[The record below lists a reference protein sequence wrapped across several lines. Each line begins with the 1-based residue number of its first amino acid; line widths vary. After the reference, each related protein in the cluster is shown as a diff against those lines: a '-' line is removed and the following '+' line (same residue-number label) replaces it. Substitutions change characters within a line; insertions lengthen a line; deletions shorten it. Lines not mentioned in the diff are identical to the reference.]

1 RRRGAARGVCRDG
14 RTRYSAGR
22 IARAGAAG
30 RVAGRGAVMPEAGD
44 LRADVVIVGFGAAGA
59 CAALEARA
67 AGADVLVLDR
77 FSGGGATALSGG
89 VVYAGGGTPQQRQ
102 AGVTDSVDA
111 MVSYLG
117 MEVGDAVSAAT
128 VREFCAGSAA
138 MIDWLAGH
146 GGPVDGTLCPEKT
159 SSPTHRHYP
168 YSAGSEASSP
178 QVAEPAPRGHRA
190 VGKGTSG
197 KLLYAR
203 LAAAARSAG
212 VRVVPQTRAARL
224 VTSDDGRVTG
234 VECRSLLA
242 APAWARA
249 GHRVLSLLGR
259 KPYLYAGGLGRRVYP
274 PGTS

>member
-1 RRRGAARGVCRDG
+1 MPNSAGDRVMPASRGLAAAPARPGARWLCRHG
-14 RTRYSAGR
+14 RTRYSSGE
-22 IARAGAAG
+22 IARAGDTASWAA
-30 RVAGRGAVMPEAGD
+30 RGAVMPEAGD

-146 GGPVDGTLCPEKT
+146 GGPFDGTLCPEET
-159 SSPTHRHYP
+159 SYPTNPH
-168 YSAGSEASSP
+168 
-178 QVAEPAPRGHRA
+178 
-190 VGKGTSG
+190 
-197 KLLYAR
+197 
-203 LAAAARSAG
+203 
-212 VRVVPQTRAARL
+212 
-224 VTSDDGRVTG
+224 
-234 VECRSLLA
+234 
-242 APAWARA
+242 
-249 GHRVLSLLGR
+249 
-259 KPYLYAGGLGRRVYP
+259 YLY
-274 PGTS
+274 